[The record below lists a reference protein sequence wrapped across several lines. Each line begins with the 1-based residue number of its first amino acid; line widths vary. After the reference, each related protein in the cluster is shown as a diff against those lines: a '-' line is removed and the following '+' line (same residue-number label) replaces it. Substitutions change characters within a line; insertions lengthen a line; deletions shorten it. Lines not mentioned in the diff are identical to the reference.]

1 MIRLYQLFLYYE
13 TNSTPTKKINVLF
26 LVLGN
31 FSPTQILTLSLT
43 NTIGYVLEGLKIR
56 VVTVEELFEKRPWIT
71 NIKELFPFETIEIGY
86 PLEIKEGEPI
96 IANILVEAST
106 ETFGK
111 IFSRTFKIPPEG

>member
-111 IFSRTFKIPPEG
+111 IFSRTFKIAPEG